1 MRSAMLR
8 LFKRF
13 WIAEKRSR
21 LTMYPVPWDT
31 IQHDLFWLAFQLSLS
46 ISV

>member
-21 LTMYPVPWDT
+21 LTMYPVPWDA
-31 IQHDLFWLAFQLSLS
+31 IQHDVFDFKLSLT
-46 ISV
+46 IGA